1 MKHPESTYRLRQ
13 NLPKTER
20 LCSEKII
27 ARLFQSGVFVSKY
40 PLRVNAV
47 VDELRKRAEVAVE
60 NEFQDG
66 TEDAV
71 LNELLVE
78 TEVVNELQEETGS
91 QYEAGVKVLFS
102 ASKRRFPRAVDRNR
116 VKRLLREVYRKHKQD
131 LWDWAITN
139 EKQVSIAM
147 IFTGKEIVGYQ
158 QIEQL
163 WKDLQVRLIKKLSL
177 PEDATPIKPLT

>member
-1 MKHPESTYRLRQ
+1 M
-13 NLPKTER
+13 
-20 LCSEKII
+20 
-27 ARLFQSGVFVSKY
+27 
-40 PLRVNAV
+40 
-47 VDELRKRAEVAVE
+47 
-60 NEFQDG
+60 
-66 TEDAV
+66 
-71 LNELLVE
+71 
-78 TEVVNELQEETGS
+78 
-91 QYEAGVKVLFS
+91 
-102 ASKRRFPRAVDRNR
+102 
-116 VKRLLREVYRKHKQD
+116 KRLLREVYRKNKQD